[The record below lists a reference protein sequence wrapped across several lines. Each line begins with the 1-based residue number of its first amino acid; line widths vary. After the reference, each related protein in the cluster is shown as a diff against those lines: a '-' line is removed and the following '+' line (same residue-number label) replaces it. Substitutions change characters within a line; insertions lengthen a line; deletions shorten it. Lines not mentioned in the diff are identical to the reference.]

1 MEAIKNK
8 DILEKKYKLFCIIT
22 FISSL
27 DITTRA
33 LIKDSNFGVLGLLI
47 IKLLGPIFG
56 EVGVL
61 IGVIFSSFSGLFIV
75 YLGLAIYYW
84 KKLKKINK
92 Q

>member
-1 MEAIKNK
+1 MEDIKNK
-8 DILEKKYKLFCIIT
+8 NILEKKYKLFCILT

-56 EVGVL
+56 EVSVL
-61 IGVIFSSFSGLFIV
+61 VSVIFSSFSSLFIV
-75 YLGLAIYYW
+75 YLGLVIYYW
-84 KKLKKINK
+84 NKLKKIN
-92 Q
+92 QQ

>member
-8 DILEKKYKLFCIIT
+8 DILEKKYKLFCILT